1 MVNDSAMKK
10 RCYILLLFICFALIC
25 SASCGAARE
34 NETKATEDTSLLQSD
49 MVHIHSFSFQS
60 YSSLSKAFQSG
71 TEENEWVLWY
81 AEENEKIADLCRY
94 ISSGKGALRI
104 PCVRGSEMPF
114 YERSG
119 FSNITLFEKELFGE
133 PWIWYYGKVG
143 ANMVTVQTMYYGNAE
158 QADVLSR
165 STSCSEFLKILAP
178 TAPNIDNYTQFQSYR
193 NVYEKTVRIGEKD
206 IRCLVAE
213 LAESSQIYF
222 EFVFDD
228 MFVILHGQSTDI
240 ETLIDDGLSFSLYS

>member
-1 MVNDSAMKK
+1 MKK
-10 RCYILLLFICFALIC
+10 TIRFLLAVLLLYGIIC
-25 SASCGAARE
+25 SVSCSESKSHHE

-71 TEENEWVLWY
+71 TEENEWVLQY

-133 PWIWYYGKVG
+133 P
-143 ANMVTVQTMYYGNAE
+143 
-158 QADVLSR
+158 LSE
-165 STSCSEFLKILAP
+165 C
-178 TAPNIDNYTQFQSYR
+178 
-193 NVYEKTVRIGEKD
+193 V
-206 IRCLVAE
+206 
-213 LAESSQIYF
+213 
-222 EFVFDD
+222 
-228 MFVILHGQSTDI
+228 
-240 ETLIDDGLSFSLYS
+240 